1 MTRGN
6 NVSAAFVPRVDVLPP
21 PQQRLWPELGA
32 IPARFV
38 LYGGTAVALRIGH
51 RQSADFDFFSTGG
64 VDSGR
69 LLREIPCLRGAE
81 VLQRGPDTL
90 TCLVDRDGPVRV
102 SFFGGLNLNR
112 VADPDALA
120 APAVKVASPL
130 DLAATKAEVVQTR
143 AAAKDYVDL
152 DALIRRAGIPLPDA
166 LGAAA
171 AVFGPAF
178 NPVLTVKALSF
189 FGDGDLAALPG
200 EVRRHLLDAAS
211 AVDLTS
217 LPHFEA
223 LTGIAPEAP

>member
-1 MTRGN
+1 M
-6 NVSAAFVPRVDVLPP
+6 SASFVPRVDVLPP
-21 PQQRLWPELGA
+21 PQQRLWPELGE

-51 RQSADFDFFSTGG
+51 RQSADFDFFSTDG
-64 VDSGR
+64 VDGGR

-178 NPVLTVKALSF
+178 NPMLTVKALSF

-200 EVRRHLLDAAS
+200 DMRRCLLDAAS

-217 LPHFEA
+217 LPCFEA